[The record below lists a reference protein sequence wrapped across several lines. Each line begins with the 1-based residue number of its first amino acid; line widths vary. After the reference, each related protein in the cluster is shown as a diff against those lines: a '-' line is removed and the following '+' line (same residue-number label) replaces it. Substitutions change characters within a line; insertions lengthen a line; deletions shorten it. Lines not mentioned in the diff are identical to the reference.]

1 VTILV
6 NRTKLLAFG
15 DILVTFIEYFEV
27 NAQLTKNYYTV
38 TEKEVVMKFHA
49 ALFGFLMLFATII
62 TGIGCN
68 NESVVSPDPIA
79 GNTETASQAFLKVG
93 RGQIWADCELFGTVG
108 TPTSFKPTSG
118 NFDEL
123 YNTGNFKDGVGA
135 ISESKP
141 GDRDYNGGRWHVN
154 VLKEGVNPSKYQ
166 NACSVEELDLS
177 DFVGTDTYFE
187 CPLLPR
193 RGNN

>member
-1 VTILV
+1 MKYPVFLV
-6 NRTKLLAFG
+6 GLFLLFSLA
-15 DILVTFIEYFEV
+15 
-27 NAQLTKNYYTV
+27 
-38 TEKEVVMKFHA
+38 
-49 ALFGFLMLFATII
+49 
-62 TGIGCN
+62 GCDN
-68 NESVVSPDPIA
+68 TQGVISPDSQTSNA
-79 GNTETASQAFLKVG
+79 ETDPLSFLKVG
-93 RGQIWADCELFGTVG
+93 RGEIWADCELFGTVG

-141 GDRDYNGGRWHVN
+141 GDNDYNGGRWHVN
-154 VLKEGVNPSKYQ
+154 ILKAGVDPDKYQ
-166 NACSVEELDLS
+166 NACSVEELDLN

-193 RGNN
+193 NGNN